1 MQEQKTQKQQKQVPD
16 GTTVQL
22 TNFKEARSRYTS
34 AMSATHNNLVT
45 DDNSA
50 RAARTIVALLA
61 EAQGSSAN
69 SLAATRIES
78 PEGKDRLKSS
88 KSGKYTLYK
97 YTLFFYCRTKCID
110 IFHTCTCI
118 CCS

>member
-1 MQEQKTQKQQKQVPD
+1 MQEKKTQTPKSIIQAD
-16 GTTVQL
+16 GTTVHDQL
-22 TNFKEARSRYTS
+22 TNFREARSRYTS

-61 EAQGSSAN
+61 EAHGSSAN

-78 PEGKDRLKSS
+78 PIGKEKS
-88 KSGKYTLYK
+88 
-97 YTLFFYCRTKCID
+97 RRKCN
-110 IFHTCTCI
+110 
-118 CCS
+118 S

>member
-1 MQEQKTQKQQKQVPD
+1 MQEKKTQTPKSIIQAD

-22 TNFKEARSRYTS
+22 TNFREARSRYTS

-61 EAQGSSAN
+61 EAHGSSAN

-78 PEGKDRLKSS
+78 PTVKEKSRRKFNS
-88 KSGKYTLYK
+88 
-97 YTLFFYCRTKCID
+97 
-110 IFHTCTCI
+110 
-118 CCS
+118 

>member
-1 MQEQKTQKQQKQVPD
+1 MQEQNHKTNKKQVLD

-22 TNFKEARSRYTS
+22 TNFREARSRYTS

-45 DDNSA
+45 DDKSA

-61 EAQGSSAN
+61 EAHGSSAN

-78 PEGKDRLKSS
+78 PERKDRLKSS
-88 KSGKYTLYK
+88 KSGRKYTL
-97 YTLFFYCRTKCID
+97 
-110 IFHTCTCI
+110 
-118 CCS
+118 